1 MLLRQNLQFH
11 LVEGIERHE
20 LEERCGSSNVA
31 SKSRLGKSLDKSET
45 RDRLSYTLVSG
56 VRVPTFIS

>member
-1 MLLRQNLQFH
+1 MLLRQNLKFH
-11 LVEGIERHE
+11 LVKGIERDE
-20 LEERCGSSNVA
+20 LEERCGSSNVG

-45 RDRLSYTLVSG
+45 TDRLSYTLVSV

>member
-1 MLLRQNLQFH
+1 MLLGQNLQFH
-11 LVEGIERHE
+11 LVEGIERDE

-31 SKSRLGKSLDKSET
+31 SKSRLGKSLDKRQAEK
-45 RDRLSYTLVSG
+45 LHTLVSG